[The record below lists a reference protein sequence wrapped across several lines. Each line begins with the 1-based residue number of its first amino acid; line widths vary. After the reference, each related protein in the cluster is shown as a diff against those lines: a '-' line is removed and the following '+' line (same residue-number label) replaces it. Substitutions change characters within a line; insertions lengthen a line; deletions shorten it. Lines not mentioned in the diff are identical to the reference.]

1 MPKKEIICEGNND
14 VRKTRV
20 TKITYYMDWFDE
32 TAQVVFANIVAEIVY
47 KLQVKIFGIW
57 ITIKQ
62 YKSHDEKDDEYL
74 WKCAVCDYNRLVE

>member
-14 VRKTRV
+14 IRKIRV
-20 TKITYYMDWFDE
+20 TKITYYMDWLDE
-32 TAQVVFANIVAEIVY
+32 TAQVVFANVVAEIVY
-47 KLQVKIFGIW
+47 KLQVKVFGIW

-62 YKSHDEKDDEYL
+62 YESRDEKDDEYL

>member
-20 TKITYYMDWFDE
+20 TKITYYMDLFDE
-32 TAQVVFANIVAEIVY
+32 TAQVVFANIFAEIIY
-47 KLQVKIFGIW
+47 KLQVKVFGIW

-62 YKSHDEKDDEYL
+62 YKSYNEEDDEYL
-74 WKCAVCDYNRLVE
+74 WKCAVCDYNRLVD